1 MSIFKFE
8 FAHTIK
14 QIWVIGEVMP
24 EETSALG
31 QLYDTL
37 GVFGVVQGANEVML
51 RTLERE
57 MGDTDQHIRQWLQGD
72 DGKYQPVKI
81 DGTWHTYFIDAGPF
95 AVHSTD
101 LSRNIIIGL
110 AGDTVAS
117 GGAAAVL
124 SAHHGG
130 RAKQASDT

>member
-57 MGDTDQHIRQWLQGD
+57 MGDIAFFLPADCVLDENEQKKKTKSLYVIL
-72 DGKYQPVKI
+72 
-81 DGTWHTYFIDAGPF
+81 TWEKLP
-95 AVHSTD
+95 
-101 LSRNIIIGL
+101 NIVTGYI
-110 AGDTVAS
+110 
-117 GGAAAVL
+117 
-124 SAHHGG
+124 
-130 RAKQASDT
+130 K

>member
-57 MGDTDQHIRQWLQGD
+57 MGDTDQHIRQCI
-72 DGKYQPVKI
+72 V
-81 DGTWHTYFIDAGPF
+81 DADEDPF
-95 AVHSTD
+95 NENPFDEEVDWFA
-101 LSRNIIIGL
+101 
-110 AGDTVAS
+110 
-117 GGAAAVL
+117 
-124 SAHHGG
+124 
-130 RAKQASDT
+130 

>member
-81 DGTWHTYFIDAGPF
+81 DGTWHTYFIDTAE
-95 AVHSTD
+95 D
-101 LSRNIIIGL
+101 LYDYLTGNYNPCLLYTS
-110 AGDTVAS
+110 D
-117 GGAAAVL
+117 AADDV
-124 SAHHGG
+124 
-130 RAKQASDT
+130 

>member
-1 MSIFKFE
+1 MSIFKFK

-57 MGDTDQHIRQWLQGD
+57 MGDTDQHIRGSCYPATC
-72 DGKYQPVKI
+72 GSGCRV
-81 DGTWHTYFIDAGPF
+81 TME
-95 AVHSTD
+95 
-101 LSRNIIIGL
+101 NINRSKSMVRGIPISSIRRK
-110 AGDTVAS
+110 TC
-117 GGAAAVL
+117 
-124 SAHHGG
+124 
-130 RAKQASDT
+130 TTT

>member
-81 DGTWHTYFIDAGPF
+81 EGPSMADCFRDKGAGKSNL
-95 AVHSTD
+95 H
-101 LSRNIIIGL
+101 RNNGL
-110 AGDTVAS
+110 
-117 GGAAAVL
+117 
-124 SAHHGG
+124 
-130 RAKQASDT
+130 

>member
-37 GVFGVVQGANEVML
+37 GVFGVVQGSK
-51 RTLERE
+51 R
-57 MGDTDQHIRQWLQGD
+57 GDAQN
-72 DGKYQPVKI
+72 
-81 DGTWHTYFIDAGPF
+81 A
-95 AVHSTD
+95 
-101 LSRNIIIGL
+101 
-110 AGDTVAS
+110 
-117 GGAAAVL
+117 
-124 SAHHGG
+124 
-130 RAKQASDT
+130 

>member
-37 GVFGVVQGANEVML
+37 GVFGVVQANEVMP
-51 RTLERE
+51 
-57 MGDTDQHIRQWLQGD
+57 Q
-72 DGKYQPVKI
+72 
-81 DGTWHTYFIDAGPF
+81 
-95 AVHSTD
+95 
-101 LSRNIIIGL
+101 N
-110 AGDTVAS
+110 
-117 GGAAAVL
+117 
-124 SAHHGG
+124 G
-130 RAKQASDT
+130 RAGNGGYGPAHPAVAAG

>member
-57 MGDTDQHIRQWLQGD
+57 MGGYGPAH
-72 DGKYQPVKI
+72 PAVA
-81 DGTWHTYFIDAGPF
+81 AG
-95 AVHSTD
+95 
-101 LSRNIIIGL
+101 
-110 AGDTVAS
+110 
-117 GGAAAVL
+117 
-124 SAHHGG
+124 
-130 RAKQASDT
+130 

>member
-37 GVFGVVQGANEVML
+37 G
-51 RTLERE
+51 
-57 MGDTDQHIRQWLQGD
+57 D
-72 DGKYQPVKI
+72 
-81 DGTWHTYFIDAGPF
+81 
-95 AVHSTD
+95 
-101 LSRNIIIGL
+101 
-110 AGDTVAS
+110 
-117 GGAAAVL
+117 
-124 SAHHGG
+124 SA
-130 RAKQASDT
+130 

>member
-37 GVFGVVQGANEVML
+37 GVFGVVQGANELMVCANSNLKML
-51 RTLERE
+51 
-57 MGDTDQHIRQWLQGD
+57 I
-72 DGKYQPVKI
+72 
-81 DGTWHTYFIDAGPF
+81 FI
-95 AVHSTD
+95 
-101 LSRNIIIGL
+101 
-110 AGDTVAS
+110 AS
-117 GGAAAVL
+117 
-124 SAHHGG
+124 
-130 RAKQASDT
+130 